1 MVAYFLVPDPLID
14 GRRCSELIQDVNPDL
29 TVENVECADP
39 PHVSD
44 TVFLDCSRPR
54 SNDVHTCNF
63 CNQIFVGLEELNQ
76 HTAMEHQEFL
86 GTVDHDQGS
95 HQSPVNEVSGRV
107 KIPLLCA
114 VCHEQFD
121 KISLLT
127 RHVTESH
134 SFGQMESG
142 NMFRCQYCP
151 PNLPAVS
158 FRSADDLG
166 LHLRKYHAEEDQS
179 VKCPDCN
186 KKFKNYKTL
195 KGHVGVHWTH
205 KMFQCGGCGRA
216 FGCESNLRFHVRAYC
231 GNNKLPP
238 IKSRRKERTVRSQ
251 SVAVSVI
258 TRIPAPA
265 PAAAPAPAKDQRRK
279 FTCRECGLVFYS
291 RDLIQLHVAECE
303 AVKSRIILN
312 QAEGLLSRSRR
323 TEENKKQDP
332 SKDIL
337 TVKSTPV
344 VSCEETL
351 KTDEGDKFEEPY
363 EVTNPESYTEIKESL
378 DKFSSDKS
386 MESLNKKNQDKHGDE
401 KNNDN
406 QTSKQEVQ
414 VTTRFKG
421 KKNRV
426 HQCPECPK
434 SYQTTAHLRE
444 HMISH
449 TGVFPHNCVDCGQGF
464 RRRSVLAKHSLQCP
478 GSREP
483 DDEKCSDKDEETF
496 LNEMEAEELSRDE
509 EEPRIPRAGSE
520 TTRSGRV
527 IKPKRFFEDLNPAV
541 KKRKRRRRLLDSG
554 ELKREG
560 RSVRAGGVA
569 RVSTQCG
576 HCGEDHGGHQQ
587 LFRHTMSHLDPDI
600 IKTFPVYEEGD
611 TGWWIRK

>member
-1 MVAYFLVPDPLID
+1 MVAIFIVPDPLID

-44 TVFLDCSRPR
+44 TVFLDCSGPK

-86 GTVDHDQGS
+86 GTVDHDHGS
-95 HQSPVNEVSGRV
+95 HQSPVNEGSGRV
-107 KIPLLCA
+107 QIPLLCA

-134 SFGQMESG
+134 NFGQMESG

-151 PNLPAVS
+151 ANLPAVS
-158 FRSADDLG
+158 FRNADDLG
-166 LHLRKYHAEEDQS
+166 LHLRKHHAEEDQS

-195 KGHVGVHWTH
+195 KGHVGVHWTQ

-265 PAAAPAPAKDQRRK
+265 PAAAPALAKDQRRK
-279 FTCRECGLVFYS
+279 FTCKECGLVFYS

-323 TEENKKQDP
+323 TEENKMRDP

-363 EVTNPESYTEIKESL
+363 EVTDPESYTEIKESL

-496 LNEMEAEELSRDE
+496 LNEMEAEELSRDDGD
-509 EEPRIPRAGSE
+509 PRFRRGGSE

-576 HCGEDHGGHQQ
+576 HCGEDQGGHLQ
-587 LFRHTMSHLDPDI
+587 LFRHAMSHLDPDI

-611 TGWWIRK
+611 TGEL